1 MSAKALGR
9 EQSRRTAAAKAVG
22 LSTTAR
28 WEGCTKSTASARIRH
43 ILRDVEELN
52 GLYRKHSN
60 ELIDPEM
67 TSANFSFRLAVAE
80 DGSLVKERIT
90 DVDSVF
96 EHLNG
101 SLARVQRYRTV
112 PEHRMVTE
120 TDENGNKIPEVDD
133 AGEPVLDKKGQPVYR
148 RRKVP
153 MPNAGKKVPVA
164 MSKDTVVAVEELF
177 QLDPEWTGPIKG
189 MTAGKRAEVQE
200 LYDVWY
206 ADLVDQYGAQ
216 NVLCVSEHWDETNP
230 HVSAFCMPL
239 AERADGTADLN
250 VKLFTTGKKELT
262 RTEARGAYTA
272 KHDRLRAALREHG
285 YEATF
290 ERITPRDAQGFA
302 AKGVPLANF
311 KRAAKRA
318 TAEER
323 AALAQRETVLDEVAA
338 ELERDTSE
346 LDQREVAWVE
356 EAAAIRLALDD
367 RVAEIDAASV
377 ARTAEL
383 DQREASLA
391 EREAEIPQ
399 LRAAAVAEGREQGR
413 ADGRAEVTQELEAAQ
428 QARIAAAEHE
438 RRQREAADEAE
449 RLRVDAAEAA
459 LVAEDLAAKTLRRDR
474 YEHDRAVST
483 ILDPRLRE
491 ALEKIPA
498 YEWDTAAGAYAR
510 DANGELVSSNALKV
524 GGQLAAAMD
533 ERRRVQAKKTQDTAA
548 KIKAG
553 FEGTTMDE
561 ARRRIEAGEG
571 IMAQQ
576 DRERKD
582 RGPDLSEGM
591 DR

>member
-1 MSAKALGR
+1 MAVSA
-9 EQSRRTAAAKAVG
+9 TAAG
-22 LSTTAR
+22 WSTSAR
-28 WEGCTKSTASARIRH
+28 WEGCTRSTAVPRIRH
-43 ILRDVEELN
+43 ILRDVEEQQ
-52 GLYRKHSN
+52 GLYRAHSN
-60 ELIDPEM
+60 ELIDPAM

-96 EHLNG
+96 EHLND
-101 SLARVQRYRTV
+101 SLERVQRYRTV
-112 PEHRMVTE
+112 PEFRMVVE
-120 TDENGNKIPEVDD
+120 KDENGQKIPEVDD

-290 ERITPRDAQGFA
+290 ERITPRDSQGFA
-302 AKGVPLANF
+302 QAGAPLANF
-311 KRAAKRA
+311 KRAALRA

-323 AALAQRETVLDEVAA
+323 AALDQRETALTDEVAA
-338 ELERDTSE
+338 SRVALEDREAEIDAAAVARSAALDQRE
-346 LDQREVAWVE
+346 ADLDQREV
-356 EAAAIRLALDD
+356 
-367 RVAEIDAASV
+367 
-377 ARTAEL
+377 
-383 DQREASLA
+383 
-391 EREAEIPQ
+391 EIPRA
-399 LRAAAVAEGREQGR
+399 RAAAVDEGRAEGRAEGRRLAEQAR
-413 ADGRAEVTQELEAAQ
+413 ADGYRDGHAAGVRDAESETSAMVE
-428 QARIAAAEHE
+428 QARADRAAAAEAV
-438 RRQREAADEAE
+438 REAADLTPAQAAQLVVDDYTTKSRDALKRYPVRKVDYDETGKPH
-449 RLRVDAAEAA
+449 RVLDAKGQQVITTAWEQMQ
-459 LVAEDLAAKTLRRDR
+459 T
-474 YEHDRAVST
+474 
-483 ILDPRLRE
+483 
-491 ALEKIPA
+491 
-498 YEWDTAAGAYAR
+498 DTAHAP
-510 DANGELVSSNALKV
+510 
-524 GGQLAAAMD
+524 
-533 ERRRVQAKKTQDTAA
+533 
-548 KIKAG
+548 
-553 FEGTTMDE
+553 
-561 ARRRIEAGEG
+561 
-571 IMAQQ
+571 
-576 DRERKD
+576 
-582 RGPDLSEGM
+582 GPDLTVGQVRRDGAKLTREIAADSRAHDGAQQQSQQKRN
-591 DR
+591 DRGIGL